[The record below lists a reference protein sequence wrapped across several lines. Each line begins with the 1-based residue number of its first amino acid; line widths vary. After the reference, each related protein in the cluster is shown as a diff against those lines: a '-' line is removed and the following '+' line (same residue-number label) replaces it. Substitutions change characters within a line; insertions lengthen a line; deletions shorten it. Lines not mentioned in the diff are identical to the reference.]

1 MAILLSLIVKL
12 IQIEFVCH
20 SHSRFSF
27 YELNNPL
34 TTMLH
39 IICTKS
45 KEDHISPAEE
55 KQMVTDEA
63 DYVPKDE
70 TKGGSPTLAVALA
83 FLLYLYMYL
92 RRTPSIGGFSNFWVF
107 PTASFFYFG
116 SSVRSFCLVWVPMTG
131 PYMR

>member
-55 KQMVTDEA
+55 KQI
-63 DYVPKDE
+63 
-70 TKGGSPTLAVALA
+70 GWSA
-83 FLLYLYMYL
+83 FLLRTQNSWLICHCFQLYNL
-92 RRTPSIGGFSNFWVF
+92 V
-107 PTASFFYFG
+107 
-116 SSVRSFCLVWVPMTG
+116 SVNQMHHMEVVTSV
-131 PYMR
+131 